1 MELKILRQ
9 FISKVLFAALKTM
22 ADINTSLSGIPASP
36 SGNNPL
42 LFSSALASRLG
53 LALPNPAPEVD
64 MAPAPLP
71 PSVVPGHGP
80 LAAAA
85 AELTHEPKKKKY
97 AKEAWPG
104 KKLMPTLLV

>member
-1 MELKILRQ
+1 V
-9 FISKVLFAALKTM
+9 F
-22 ADINTSLSGIPASP
+22 SGISTSS

-53 LALPNPAPEVD
+53 LALPNPAPEVE
-64 MAPAPLP
+64 MTPAPLP
-71 PSVVPGHGP
+71 PSVMPGQGGP

-85 AELTHEPKKKKY
+85 AELSHEPKKKKY